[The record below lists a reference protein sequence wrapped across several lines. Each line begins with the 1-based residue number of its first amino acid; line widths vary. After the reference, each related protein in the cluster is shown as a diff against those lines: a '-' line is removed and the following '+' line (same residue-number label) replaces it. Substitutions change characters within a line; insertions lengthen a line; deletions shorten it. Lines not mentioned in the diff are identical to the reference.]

1 MIFMRNMEMSQNQES
16 VKNRDVIASATKTVE
31 RSVILSISCCTT
43 SLSQTILDPITSRRI
58 FDLARDQQDEL
69 DQPDTDEDQDVIE
82 NDFTRPRTR
91 DLEQVDEDDEEED
104 FQGFPDDEERELVR
118 YLLCPNVFQP
128 DFRHP

>member
-1 MIFMRNMEMSQNQES
+1 MEMSQNQES

>member
-1 MIFMRNMEMSQNQES
+1 MRNMEMSQNQES

-58 FDLARDQQDEL
+58 FYLARDQQDEL

>member
-1 MIFMRNMEMSQNQES
+1 MRNMEMSQNQES

>member
-1 MIFMRNMEMSQNQES
+1 M
-16 VKNRDVIASATKTVE
+16 
-31 RSVILSISCCTT
+31 
-43 SLSQTILDPITSRRI
+43 DPITSRRI